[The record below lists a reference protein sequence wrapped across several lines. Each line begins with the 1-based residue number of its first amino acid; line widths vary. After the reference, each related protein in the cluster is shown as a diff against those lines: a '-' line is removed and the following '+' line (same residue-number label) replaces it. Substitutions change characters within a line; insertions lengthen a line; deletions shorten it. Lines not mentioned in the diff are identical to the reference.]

1 MTYRVRFLRSSGI
14 VVFACATAVGAHAC
28 GGGMVEESTDRPSAG
43 WSCDQLTALDLPD
56 TTITLAEVVPA
67 GSFLPPGGSDP
78 IEVPSSCRVAGVTRS
93 AVNFEVWLPD
103 DWNGK
108 YQGVGNSGM
117 AGTILYARMAPALA
131 RGYATASTDTGH
143 TAGDSAFDAS
153 WAAGHPE
160 LIEDFGHR
168 SLHVTTVNGKAITQA
183 FYGEPPRYAYYTGC
197 SKGGQQG
204 LMEAQRYPDDFDG
217 LVAGNPANDWTGLYA
232 GAHLWFSLATL
243 DDPESYLP
251 ADKLPLLEE
260 AVNHACDALDGV
272 EDGVLNDPRR
282 CDFDPA
288 VLTCD
293 AGEDPATCLTPKQV
307 TAVKAIWSGTKD
319 STGKLVYPG
328 LVPGGEAAPGGW
340 SRWVTG
346 SEPFGSTHWR
356 AGDGFFKHMVFEDP
370 DWDFRSFDY
379 DTDLAFAIEKV
390 GPVLDAN
397 DPDLRV
403 LRDRGAKLIVYHG
416 WSDPDISPLASIDY
430 YEQVVSELTEA
441 EADATG
447 LAEVQEFFRLFM
459 VPGMGHCR
467 GGPGPDQFDALSA
480 LEAWVEDGVA
490 PDQIVASKVEDGE
503 VVRTRPLCPFPQTA
517 QWTGSGS
524 TDDAANFVCAAETND

>member
-1 MTYRVRFLRSSGI
+1 MLHGSTILASSRVVL
-14 VVFACATAVGAHAC
+14 FAWAAAAGAC
-28 GGGMVEESTDRPSAG
+28 GGGMVSMVEKSTDRPPAG
-43 WSCDQLTALDLPD
+43 WSCDELTALDLPD
-56 TTITLAEVVPA
+56 TTITLAESVPA
-67 GSFLPPGGSDP
+67 GPFLPPGGSES
-78 IEVPSSCRVAGVTRS
+78 IEVPSFCRVAGVTTP
-93 AVNFEVWLPD
+93 AVRFEVWLPD

-108 YQGVGNSGM
+108 YQGVGNGGM
-117 AGTILYARMAPALA
+117 AGTILYERMAPALA
-131 RGYATASTDTGH
+131 RGYATANTDTGH
-143 TAGDSAFDAS
+143 TAGDGAFDAS

-168 SLHVTTVNGKAITQA
+168 ALHVTTVNGKAITAA

-251 ADKLPLLEE
+251 ADTLPLLEE

-288 VLTCD
+288 VLTCA
-293 AGEDPATCLTPKQV
+293 AGDDPATCLTPKQV
-307 TAVKAIWSGTKD
+307 TAIEALWSGVKD
-319 STGKLVYPG
+319 SSGDLVYPG

-346 SEPFGSTHWR
+346 SEAFGSIHWR
-356 AGDGFFKHMVFEDP
+356 AGEGFFKHMVFEDP
-370 DWDFRSFDY
+370 EWDFRTFDY
-379 DTDLAFAIEKV
+379 DTDLAFAIEKL

-397 DPDLRV
+397 DPDLRA
-403 LRDRGAKLIVYHG
+403 LRDRGGKLLVYHG
-416 WSDPDISPLASIDY
+416 WSDADISPLATIDY
-430 YEQVVSELTEA
+430 YQRVVSELTDGEA
-441 EADATG
+441 GATG

-503 VVRTRPLCPFPQTA
+503 VVRSRPLCPFPQVA
-517 QWTGSGS
+517 EWTGSGS
-524 TDDAANFVCAAETND
+524 TDDAANFVCAASN